1 MNLYVGWYVVFHHF
15 ILPIRWYTPITLAKL
30 YLYVAL
36 KKEWGKTAWLKSPFE
51 CQKFL
56 IFQKTGMLCYMSC
69 TLAKV
74 VSDDPSPVNIHSH
87 MNFEFPCLHSSC
99 SLWIDVKYWYILW
112 SDFICCEC
120 HSLNMCWRI
129 DVILSVDLI

>member
-1 MNLYVGWYVVFHHF
+1 MLDDMLFFIILSSLYVGIHQSPWPNYTCMLHWRRNEKNICMLHWRRNEEKQPGWKVRSNVRNFWYS
-15 ILPIRWYTPITLAKL
+15 K
-30 YLYVAL
+30 
-36 KKEWGKTAWLKSPFE
+36 
-51 CQKFL
+51 
-56 IFQKTGMLCYMSC
+56 KTGMLCYMSC

-112 SDFICCEC
+112 SDFICYEC
-120 HSLNMCWRI
+120 HSLNMC
-129 DVILSVDLI
+129 